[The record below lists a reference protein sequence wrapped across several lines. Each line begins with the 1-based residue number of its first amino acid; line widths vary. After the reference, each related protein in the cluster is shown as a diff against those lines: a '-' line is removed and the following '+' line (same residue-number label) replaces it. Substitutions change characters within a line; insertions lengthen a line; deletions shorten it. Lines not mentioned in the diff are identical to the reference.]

1 MDLERYILTFLTHQE
16 IRISAAR
23 DGGGGDLL
31 VYRLSLNQDGLSA
44 EGIRKYSVS
53 EGQGV
58 REGLLQEEWS
68 ADTLGLCGSDRLCAW
83 IYTPVIQPL
92 HTGMN

>member
-1 MDLERYILTFLTHQE
+1 MDLERYIPTILTHQE
-16 IRISAAR
+16 IRISAAS

-31 VYRLSLNQDGLSA
+31 GYRLSLNQDGMSA
-44 EGIRKYSVS
+44 EVIRKYSVS
-53 EGQGV
+53 ESQGV

-83 IYTPVIQPL
+83 IYTSVIQPL